1 MGVVKPIM
9 AAEGAVETRVPAPVE
24 ETGRPDGQGLSTPEV
39 EARRQQYGWNE
50 IPEETKNPLRR
61 LVGYFWGPIPWMIEA
76 AVVLSAVIRHW
87 EDFAIILFL
96 LLVNAV
102 VGFYQERKA
111 ETAIE
116 LLKKRL
122 APTARVLRDG
132 TWQALPA
139 RELVPGDLVHVR
151 LGDIVPADLRIASG
165 GYLSLDQSALTGESL
180 PVEGKEGE
188 DAYSGSLVRRGEA
201 DGVVTAIGLA
211 TLFGRTTRLL
221 QEKPPR
227 SHFQQAVV
235 RIGNYLI
242 VLAGALV
249 GVVLGV
255 ALLRSEPVLQTIQF
269 ALILVVAAIP
279 AALPAVL
286 TVSLAVGASALARRE
301 AIVSRL
307 AAIEEM
313 AGMDL
318 LCSDKTGTITR
329 NAISVAAVSPAPGV
343 RDEDV
348 LAAAAFASSGASAD
362 PIDTAILAKAG
373 PGPGTVTA
381 FVPFDPVPKYSKA
394 TVRGPDGPVYETAK
408 GAPQAI
414 AALCRLAGDDLER
427 VDDAVTALAEKG
439 YRALGVARTEPGG
452 AWRYLGTIG
461 LFDPPRDDSAATI
474 ARARELGVDVK
485 MVTGDHVAIGR
496 EVARSVGLGQSFVTQ
511 ADFLPGEG
519 PDALAQLE
527 EADGVAEVFPDAKFH
542 IVKVLQAGGH
552 IVGMTGD
559 GVNDAPALRAADAG
573 IAVAGATD
581 AARSAADVVLTRP
594 GLSVI
599 TDAIGESRM
608 IFRRME
614 SYAVYRV
621 AETVR
626 VLVFLATCIVL
637 LNFYPV
643 TAVMIVVLA
652 IINDIPIMMIAYD
665 NAEVAPRPVRWQMN
679 RVFELAT
686 ILGLLGVV
694 ESFILL
700 WIAREYLQL
709 PPGVVQT
716 LIFLKLAVAGHLT
729 IYLARTGSRHF
740 WERPYPAPVLVG
752 ATEATQ
758 VVATLLA
765 VYGVF
770 MTAVGWVPALL
781 VWGFAL
787 ACFLANDLAKVVLF
801 RRIHPYTAPAPGPA

>member
-1 MGVVKPIM
+1 M
-9 AAEGAVETRVPAPVE
+9 AAEGAVETGSPTPAD
-24 ETGRPDGQGLSTPEV
+24 ETGTPDGHGLSTAEV

-50 IPEETKNPLRR
+50 IPEEKKNPLRK

-76 AVVLSAVIRHW
+76 AVVLSAVIQHW

-111 ETAIE
+111 ENAID

-122 APTARVLRDG
+122 APNARVLREG
-132 TWQALPA
+132 SWQQVPA
-139 RELVPGDLVHVR
+139 RELVPGDVVHVR
-151 LGDIVPADLRIASG
+151 LGDIVPADLRIAPD
-165 GYLSLDQSALTGESL
+165 GYLSLDQSALTGEAL
-180 PVEGKEGE
+180 PVERRGGE
-188 DAYSGSLVRRGEA
+188 EAYSGSLVRQGEA
-201 DGVVTAIGLA
+201 DGEVTKIGLA
-211 TLFGRTTRLL
+211 TLFGKTTRLL

-242 VLAGALV
+242 LLAGVLV
-249 GVVLGV
+249 GIVFAVSI
-255 ALLRSEPVLQTIQF
+255 LRSEPVLQTLQF

-307 AAIEEM
+307 TAIEEM

-318 LCSDKTGTITR
+318 LCSDKTGTITQ
-329 NAISVAAVSPAPGV
+329 NSISVAVVEPSQGINQEEV
-343 RDEDV
+343 F
-348 LAAAAFASSGASAD
+348 AAAAFASSGASAD

-373 PGPGTVTA
+373 TPGGTVTA

-394 TVRGPDGPVYETAK
+394 TVRGTDGAVHETAK

-414 AALCRLAGDDLER
+414 AALCHLAEDDLKC
-427 VDDAVTALAEKG
+427 VDDAVNAFAQKG
-439 YRALGVARTEPGG
+439 YRVLGVGRKEAGG

-461 LFDPPRDDSAATI
+461 LFDPPREDSAATI

-485 MVTGDHVAIGR
+485 MVTGDHIAIGK
-496 EVARSVGLGQSFVTQ
+496 EIAGAVGLGQDFVTQ
-511 ADFLPGEG
+511 TGFVPGEG

-527 EADGVAEVFPDAKFH
+527 KADGFAEVFPDAKYH

-581 AARSAADVVLTRP
+581 AAKSAADVVLTKP

-599 TDAIGESRM
+599 IDAIEQSRT

-614 SYAVYRV
+614 SYAVYRI

-626 VLVFLATCIVL
+626 VLVFLATCILL

-665 NAEVAPRPVRWQMN
+665 NAEVAPTPVRWQMN

-729 IYLARTGSRHF
+729 IYLARTGQHHF
-740 WERPYPAPVLVG
+740 WERPYPAPVLF
-752 ATEATQ
+752 ATTEATQ
-758 VVATLLA
+758 LAATVLA
-765 VYGVF
+765 VYGIF

-787 ACFLANDLAKVVLF
+787 ACFIANDLVKVVLF
-801 RRIHPYTAPAPGPA
+801 RRIHPYTEQRASGKVSAA

>member
-1 MGVVKPIM
+1 MVM
-9 AAEGAVETRVPAPVE
+9 ASENAIAEEESPVPEKEVAPD
-24 ETGRPDGQGLSTPEV
+24 RHGLSREEV
-39 EARRQQYGWNE
+39 EARRQQYGWNDL
-50 IPEETKNPLRR
+50 PEEKKNPLRK

-76 AVVLSAVIRHW
+76 AVVLSAVIQHW

-111 ETAIE
+111 ENAIE

-122 APTARVLRDG
+122 APNARVFRDG
-132 TWQALPA
+132 TWTQLPA

-151 LGDIVPADLRIASG
+151 LGDIVPADLRVAPG

-180 PVEGKEGE
+180 PVERNAGE
-188 DAYSGSLVRRGEA
+188 EAYSGSLVRQGEA
-201 DGVVTAIGLA
+201 DGVVTKIGLS
-211 TLFGRTTRLL
+211 TLFGKTTRLL
-221 QEKPPR
+221 QEKPPQ

-242 VLAGALV
+242 ILAGVLV
-249 GVVLGV
+249 GIVVAA
-255 ALLRSEPVLQTIQF
+255 ALLRSEPILQTLQF

-307 AAIEEM
+307 TAIEEM

-318 LCSDKTGTITR
+318 LCSDKTGTITQ
-329 NAISVAAVSPAPGV
+329 NSISVAGV
-343 RDEDV
+343 KPSQGTSEEEV
-348 LAAAAFASSGASAD
+348 LAAAAFASSTASAD
-362 PIDTAILAKAG
+362 PIDTAILARAG
-373 PGPGTVTA
+373 TAEGTVIK

-394 TVRGPDGPVYETAK
+394 TVQGPNGTAYEAAK
-408 GAPQAI
+408 GAPQVI
-414 AALCRLAGDDLER
+414 AALCKLTRSELKR
-427 VDDAVTALAEKG
+427 VDDAVSALAGKG
-439 YRALGVARTEPGG
+439 YRALGVGRTEAGG
-452 AWRYLGTIG
+452 TWRYLGTIG
-461 LFDPPRDDSAATI
+461 LFDPPRGDSAATL
-474 ARARELGVDVK
+474 ARARELGVEVK
-485 MVTGDHVAIGR
+485 MVTGDHVAIAR
-496 EVARSVGLGQSFVTQ
+496 EVAATVGLGPAFITQNEFVS
-511 ADFLPGEG
+511 GEG

-527 EADGVAEVFPDAKFH
+527 AADGFAEVFPDAKYH

-581 AARSAADVVLTRP
+581 AAKSAADVVLTQP

-599 TDAIGESRM
+599 IDAIEQSRM

-614 SYAVYRV
+614 SYAVYRI
-621 AETVR
+621 AETTR
-626 VLVFLATCIVL
+626 VLFFLTACILL

-652 IINDIPIMMIAYD
+652 IVNDIPIMAIAYD
-665 NAEVAPRPVRWQMN
+665 NAEVSPWPVRWQMN
-679 RVFELAT
+679 HILELAT
-686 ILGLLGVV
+686 ILGLLGVI
-694 ESFILL
+694 ESFIFL
-700 WIAREYLQL
+700 WIAREYYQL

-729 IYLARTGSRHF
+729 IYLARTGQHHF
-740 WERPYPAPVLVG
+740 WERPLPAPVLFV

-758 VVATLLA
+758 VAATLLA
-765 VYGVF
+765 IFGVF
-770 MTAVGWVPALL
+770 MTAVSVVPAFL
-781 VWGFAL
+781 VWGFAIV
-787 ACFLANDLAKVVLF
+787 CFLVNDLVKVVLF
-801 RRIHPYTAPAPGPA
+801 RRIHPYTAPPVEAGASAG